1 MTDDTANSLIIAYK
15 CSSYKRTC
23 FDHDRY
29 EGSSPT
35 SQFKFLVPIQV
46 SCTMYQSKIP
56 TEIELNRNEKK
67 QIQQKLSKLKH
78 RVAND
83 E

>member
-1 MTDDTANSLIIAYK
+1 MTDDREKSLIIAYK

-35 SQFKFLVPIQV
+35 SQLKIRVPIQV
-46 SCTMYQSKIP
+46 SITVIP
-56 TEIELNRNEKK
+56 NETIED
-67 QIQQKLSKLKH
+67 S
-78 RVAND
+78 
-83 E
+83 